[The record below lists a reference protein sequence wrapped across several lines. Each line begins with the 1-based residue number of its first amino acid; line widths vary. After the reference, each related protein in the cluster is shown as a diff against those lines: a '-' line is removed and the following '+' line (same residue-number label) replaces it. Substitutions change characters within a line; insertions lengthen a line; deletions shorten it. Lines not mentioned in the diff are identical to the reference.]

1 MAQVRIDAMEQIRIS
16 QDSIINNQE
25 GIIHDQRQQMVLT
38 DQQSDVQVKE
48 LDFWKKKYRKEKGK
62 KFIVGGVGLAL
73 VVLMVLVS
81 G

>member
-1 MAQVRIDAMEQIRIS
+1 MEQIRIS
-16 QDSIINNQE
+16 QDSIILNHK
-25 GIIHDQRQQMVLT
+25 GIIQDQGQQMLLS
-38 DQQSDVQVKE
+38 DQQADVKAEE